1 MDCLDSQAPLSVD
14 FPGCACYPKHMEKPP
29 FRDLL
34 RHAMDVAGVTQR
46 ELSRRSGK
54 NISTISFTLQGK
66 TWGDKY
72 PPLDDIEAYARAL
85 DMPVAQLRGDE
96 PMPGL
101 GVAEKGA
108 LYVVPRRLLTEEE
121 LYEKFGIRP
130 YEQPRSA
137 DGLSYSAGP
146 GAGVPGGIEYT
157 IPRKVKGSKYLWEAP
172 VIGECMADEIK
183 PGEVVIYSTRLSA
196 EIGRVMVAL
205 RDEEELIIK
214 RLRLDGDRQVL
225 RPNHGEDVPVDDRIR
240 FLGRGVSVQR
250 ALL

>member
-1 MDCLDSQAPLSVD
+1 
-14 FPGCACYPKHMEKPP
+14 MEKPP

-34 RHAMDVAGVTQR
+34 RHAMNVAGVTQR

-108 LYVVPRRLLTEEE
+108 LYVVPRRQLTERD
-121 LYEKFGIRP
+121 LYERFGIKP
-130 YEQPRSA
+130 YEQPIA
-137 DGLSYSAGP
+137 PEGVTASAGS
-146 GAGVPGGIEYT
+146 GIGVPQGIDEAT
-157 IPRKVKGSKYLWEAP
+157 PRRVRGSKFLWEVP
-172 VIGECMADEIK
+172 ILGDCMAEEIVS
-183 PGEVVIYSTRLSA
+183 GDVVLYNPRLNP
-196 EIGRVMVAL
+196 EIGRIMVAL

-225 RPNHGEDVPVDDRIR
+225 RPNHGADVPVDDRIR